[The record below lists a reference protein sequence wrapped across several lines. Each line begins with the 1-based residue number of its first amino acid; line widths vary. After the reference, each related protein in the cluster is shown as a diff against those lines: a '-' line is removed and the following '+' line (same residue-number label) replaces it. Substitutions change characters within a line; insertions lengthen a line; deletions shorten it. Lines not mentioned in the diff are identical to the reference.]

1 MQEQPKSLSRFIA
14 FVVLL
19 GGAAALLFVARHGSM
34 DVSAETMTASAQ
46 SAARSNSQRS
56 GRTIESTNEAAIEAT
71 SKDPRLAGAYRF
83 EQGGW
88 IYVHLE
94 GGPTNIGFAH
104 GFLLQP
110 EIDDAF
116 AAVQLSATHSTKR
129 DWNFFRSAAHD
140 MLWPKIDF
148 EYQQELQ
155 GIVEGVRARGSKL
168 ELDDIVALNAF
179 EELPDY
185 YVPWYNK
192 THQVAS
198 APKLS
203 SPGNCSAFVAT
214 GNWTKDHQI
223 VIAHNNWTSYLHGE
237 RWRIIFDIAPTR
249 GYRMLMDGFPGVIAS
264 DDDFGINS
272 DGLMVTETT
281 ITQFEGWDPN
291 GKAEF
296 VRARKALQYA
306 GSIDEY
312 VQIMLDGNN
321 GGYANDW
328 LLGDRKTGE
337 IAQFEL
343 GLRKTKLWRTKD
355 GYFAGSNWARDPE
368 VIKLDTKFDPNDA
381 TTSPNARRFRW
392 EELMKENKGK
402 LDVSL
407 AQQMLSDHV
416 DTVEKKN
423 DPDERVLCGH
433 TDTSSRGIS
442 LWEWGPYFPGGA
454 VQGKATNSKMA
465 EAMSF
470 VARVGHPCGTDFL
483 AKPFLEAHPEYNW
496 QAPLLRDM
504 KAGPWTRFQTGQ
516 RESASR

>member
-1 MQEQPKSLSRFIA
+1 MPQPPDSLRRLVA
-14 FVVLL
+14 AVVLIA
-19 GGAAALLFVARHGSM
+19 GAGVLLLLARQAGS
-34 DVSAETMTASAQ
+34 DVSAAHLTAAQ
-46 SAARSNSQRS
+46 KTAR
-56 GRTIESTNEAAIEAT
+56 TA
-71 SKDPRLAGAYRF
+71 KDPRLAGAYRF

-88 IYVHLE
+88 IYVHLQ
-94 GGPTNIGFAH
+94 GPPANIGFAH
-104 GFLLQP
+104 GYLLQP
-110 EIDDAF
+110 EIDDGF
-116 AAVQLSATHSTKR
+116 AAVERGATHSTKR
-129 DWNFFRSAAHD
+129 DWSFFRAAAHD
-140 MLWPKIDF
+140 MLWPKIDL

-155 GIVEGVRARGSKL
+155 GIVEGLRARGSKRD
-168 ELDDIVALNAF
+168 LDDIVALNAF

-192 THQVAS
+192 THQVAH
-198 APKLS
+198 APKLA

-214 GNWTKDHQI
+214 GTWTKDHQI
-223 VIAHNNWTSYLHGE
+223 VIAHNNWTSYMNGE
-237 RWRIIFDIAPTR
+237 RWRIFDIAPAH

-306 GSIDEY
+306 GSIDQY

-343 GLRKTKLWRTKD
+343 GLKKTNLWRTRD

-368 VIKLDTKFDPNDA
+368 VIRLDTKFDPNNV
-381 TTSPNARRFRW
+381 TTSPNARRIRW
-392 EELMKENKGK
+392 EELMKEHKGQ
-402 LDVSL
+402 LDVAR
-407 AQQMLSDHV
+407 AQQMLSDHL
-416 DTVEKKN
+416 DTVEKKV
-423 DPDERVLCGH
+423 DPNERVLCGH
-433 TDTSSRGIS
+433 TDTSARGIE
-442 LWEWGPYFPGGA
+442 LWEWEPYFPGGA
-454 VQGKATNSKMA
+454 VQGKATSSKMA
-465 EAMSF
+465 EAMSL
-470 VARVGHPCGTDFL
+470 VARVGHPCGADFL
-483 AKPFLEAHPEYNW
+483 AKPFLEAHPEYRW

-504 KAGPWTRFQTGQ
+504 KTGPWTRFAAGQ
-516 RESASR
+516 RESPRL

>member
-1 MQEQPKSLSRFIA
+1 M
-14 FVVLL
+14 
-19 GGAAALLFVARHGSM
+19 
-34 DVSAETMTASAQ
+34 
-46 SAARSNSQRS
+46 
-56 GRTIESTNEAAIEAT
+56 
-71 SKDPRLAGAYRF
+71 
-83 EQGGW
+83 
-88 IYVHLE
+88 
-94 GGPTNIGFAH
+94 
-104 GFLLQP
+104 LQP
-110 EIDDAF
+110 EIEDAF
-116 AAVQLSATHSTKR
+116 SAVKLGATHSTTR
-129 DWNFFRSAAHD
+129 DWNFFRAAAHE
-140 MLWPKIDF
+140 MLWPKIDA

-155 GIVEGVRARGSKL
+155 GIVDGLHARGST
-168 ELDDIVALNAF
+168 LDINDVVALNAF

-192 THQVAS
+192 THQVAH
-198 APKLS
+198 APKLA

-214 GNWTKDHQI
+214 GSWTRDHQI
-223 VIAHNNWTSYLHGE
+223 VIAHNNWTSYMNGE
-237 RWRIIFDIAPTR
+237 RWRIIFDIAPSR

-312 VQIMLDGNN
+312 VRIMLDGNN

-343 GLRKTKLWRTKD
+343 GLKKTKLWRTRD

-368 VIKLDTKFDPNDA
+368 VIKLDTKFDPNNRE
-381 TTSPNARRFRW
+381 TSPNARRLRW
-392 EELMKENKGK
+392 EQLMKENKGQ

-407 AQQMLSDHV
+407 AQQMLSDHF
-416 DTVEKKN
+416 DTAEKKEDAN
-423 DPDERVLCGH
+423 ERVLCGH
-433 TDTSSRGIS
+433 SDGSSRGIRV
-442 LWEWGPYFPGGA
+442 WEWDPYFPGGA
-454 VQGKATNSKMA
+454 VQGKATNSAMS

-470 VARVGHPCGTDFL
+470 VARVGHPCGGDFL

-504 KAGPWTRFQTGQ
+504 KAGPWTHFGVGQ
-516 RESASR
+516 REGASR